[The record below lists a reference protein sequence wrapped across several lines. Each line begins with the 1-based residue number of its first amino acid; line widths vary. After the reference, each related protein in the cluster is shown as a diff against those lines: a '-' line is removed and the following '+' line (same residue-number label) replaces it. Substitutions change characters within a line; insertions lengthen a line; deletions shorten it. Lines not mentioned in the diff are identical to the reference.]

1 MPQGLSPNIRIFG
14 PQKRGVSL
22 ECATVPFVKLY
33 LRKGKSPEYLRS
45 VADGVHEALV
55 SQANVP
61 PDDRFQVIHQLD
73 DDALIAH
80 PSYGGVNRSKD
91 LIIVEITFNL
101 GRTVEIKKNLYADI
115 VRRLQQLVDVRP
127 DDVLVSL
134 IEVSKENWS
143 FGGGRATYA

>member
-1 MPQGLSPNIRIFG
+1 M
-14 PQKRGVSL
+14 
-22 ECATVPFVKLY
+22 PFVKLY
-33 LRKGKSPEYLRS
+33 LRKGKPPEYLRS
-45 VADGVHEALV
+45 VSDAVHEALV

-61 PDDRFQVIHQLD
+61 RDDRFHVIQEVD

-91 LIIVEITFNL
+91 LIIIEITLNA

-115 VRRLQQLVDVRP
+115 ARRLAEAADVRP
-127 DDVLVSL
+127 DDVMVSL
-134 IEVSKENWS
+134 VEVAKENWS